1 MNTEDLTGRIFQDLE
16 VLERAPDYVSSSGKH
31 DAMWRCK
38 CLLCGQIIETRA
50 RNLKSGHIK
59 SCGKKHRRVE
69 DLTGRDFGDLHV
81 IERAKNVIAKDGT
94 SYVMWHCL
102 CKCGNTC
109 TVRAT
114 SLKNGHT
121 KSCGVCSRSRSNMG
135 RGLIDITNQ
144 DFGFWHVL
152 GQSRS
157 VVQPN
162 GRRVTLWT
170 CQCRC
175 GEIRELRAGTLKR
188 GLSYS
193 CGCHKL
199 DVLRE
204 KAKSGFGISKAEQIV
219 NQYLKDNGFYY
230 ESQKTF
236 VDLRGSLGYPLSY
249 DFAVYN
255 KDFSLAAFIECQGL
269 QHYEPVD
276 YFGGEKQF
284 LVQKRN
290 DGLKREYADKMAVP
304 LFEIP
309 YFVRGDEIVQLLD
322 RDLQGVL

>member
-1 MNTEDLTGRIFQDLE
+1 MVRTEDLTGRIFQDLE
-16 VLERAPDYVSSSGKH
+16 VIERAPDYIGPSGKAE
-31 DAMWRCK
+31 AMWRCK

-81 IERAKNVIAKDGT
+81 IERAENVIAKDGT
-94 SYVMWHCL
+94 SYVMWRCL

-109 TVRAT
+109 VVRAT

-121 KSCGVCSRSRSNMG
+121 TSCGVCSRSRSNMG
-135 RGLIDITNQ
+135 RGLVDITNQ
-144 DFGFWHVL
+144 TFGFWHVL
-152 GQSRS
+152 GISRS

-204 KAKSGFGISKAEQIV
+204 KAKAGFGLSKAEQIV
-219 NQYLKDNGFYY
+219 LQYLQDKDFYY
-230 ESQKTF
+230 EPQKMF
-236 VDLRGSLGYPLSY
+236 VDLRGLLGYPLSY
-249 DFAVYN
+249 DFAVYT
-255 KDFSLAAFIECQGL
+255 KDFAIQALIECQGV
-269 QHYEPVD
+269 QHYQPVE

-284 LVQKRN
+284 RVQCQN
-290 DGLKREYADKMAVP
+290 DEAKREYAIKMNVP
-304 LFEIP
+304 LIEIP
-309 YFVRGDEIVQLLD
+309 YYMHHDEIIRLLD
-322 RDLQGVL
+322 QELYIS

>member
-1 MNTEDLTGRIFQDLE
+1 
-16 VLERAPDYVSSSGKH
+16 
-31 DAMWRCK
+31 MWRCK

-81 IERAKNVIAKDGT
+81 IERAENVIAKDGT

-135 RGLIDITNQ
+135 HGLIDITNQ

-236 VDLRGSLGYPLSY
+236 VDLRGSLGIRCHMILLFTIKIFLLLLLLSVKV
-249 DFAVYN
+249 FN
-255 KDFSLAAFIECQGL
+255 TMSLLIISEERNSFLYKNGMMAWNENML
-269 QHYEPVD
+269 T
-276 YFGGEKQF
+276 KWQF
-284 LVQKRN
+284 LCLKFRILFVAMRLFNYWIEIYKVFYK
-290 DGLKREYADKMAVP
+290 GLFSCECP
-304 LFEIP
+304 
-309 YFVRGDEIVQLLD
+309 
-322 RDLQGVL
+322 